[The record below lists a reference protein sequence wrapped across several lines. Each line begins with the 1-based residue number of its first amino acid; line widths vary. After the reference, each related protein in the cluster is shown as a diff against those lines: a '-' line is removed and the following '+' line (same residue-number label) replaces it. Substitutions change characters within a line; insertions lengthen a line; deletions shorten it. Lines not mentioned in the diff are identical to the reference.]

1 MLGVQAAAPDKCY
14 HAAKI
19 FIVAAM
25 VFTDLR
31 HAVACAFSGAAP
43 IAAAVVLY
51 ICIYTNAQRGR
62 GQQPH
67 HVFVHA
73 PVHGAA
79 PMATAEGMFSM
90 PPGAQQLRTSH
101 RGRSKGSS
109 WPWRYSQAMGHA
121 FTRAP
126 ARGADPI
133 AAAGGMASMLGAQA
147 ALTTRSMM
155 R

>member
-1 MLGVQAAAPDKCY
+1 MLGVQAAAPDKFY
-14 HAAKI
+14 HAAKM

-43 IAAAVVLY
+43 IAAAGGPIHMY
-51 ICIYTNAQRGR
+51 IYKCSAGPWSTAS
-62 GQQPH
+62 

-90 PPGAQQLRTSH
+90 PGVQQLMTSLEDVANAH
-101 RGRSKGSS
+101 RGRGGLHRPWATHSRVRLLAVRIPSPPPEA
-109 WPWRYSQAMGHA
+109 WPPCW
-121 FTRAP
+121 
-126 ARGADPI
+126 ARRR
-133 AAAGGMASMLGAQA
+133 L
-147 ALTTRSMM
+147 
-155 R
+155 